1 MCININNTNFTTSHC
16 NNNITNKS
24 IIIFIISGLIFL
36 ISIIFIIM
44 MYASKPIWLEFELKI
59 NQKYNNN
66 DKILLL
72 NDNND
77 DELLISVNN

>member
-1 MCININNTNFTTSHC
+1 
-16 NNNITNKS
+16 
-24 IIIFIISGLIFL
+24 
-36 ISIIFIIM
+36 

>member
-1 MCININNTNFTTSHC
+1 MCININNTNFTTFHC

-44 MYASKPIWLEFELKI
+44 MYTSKPIWLEFELKI